1 MDDEIKLFS
10 GRVITQES
18 FSERQRSST
27 AAIEAADEA
36 VKILADAHA
45 QAEVILDDARNRA
58 VQEEIKIRQIANDEL
73 SHFVD
78 TGAIDRAADAVRD
91 IIKDGQKMRSDFV
104 AFTPWMQDFVQA
116 TVQRITGAMPPA
128 DLWRGLISQALLDV
142 RDRWDLVLR
151 CHPQHVALIKSVIA
165 ADPSLKSA
173 FQDVRG
179 ERSFEADKCL
189 IESASG
195 VIDISIPTQIVT
207 LMFAL
212 EKVASDS
219 EAIEEGAS

>member
-1 MDDEIKLFS
+1 
-10 GRVITQES
+10 
-18 FSERQRSST
+18 
-27 AAIEAADEA
+27 
-36 VKILADAHA
+36 
-45 QAEVILDDARNRA
+45 
-58 VQEEIKIRQIANDEL
+58 
-73 SHFVD
+73 
-78 TGAIDRAADAVRD
+78 
-91 IIKDGQKMRSDFV
+91 
-104 AFTPWMQDFVQA
+104 
-116 TVQRITGAMPPA
+116 
-128 DLWRGLISQALLDV
+128 
-142 RDRWDLVLR
+142 
-151 CHPQHVALIKSVIA
+151 VALIKSVIA